1 MYFMKK
7 NNKKLYNTKYR
18 VIPVQKQD
26 HVWNTVNFCVTV
38 LWQWFLLTSSLS
50 FVMADIKE
58 KDLTIL
64 QACNGMITSDN
75 KPVMSVAQKSIVFI
89 YLLQCSQA
97 VWVSVQE
104 RLAEHVPEKEK
115 GNRECGFLWKRD
127 KHIRFRDLSP
137 HGGALRELEARVT

>member
-1 MYFMKK
+1 
-7 NNKKLYNTKYR
+7 
-18 VIPVQKQD
+18 
-26 HVWNTVNFCVTV
+26 
-38 LWQWFLLTSSLS
+38 
-50 FVMADIKE
+50 MADIKE

-75 KPVMSVAQKSIVFI
+75 KPVMSVVQKSIVFI

-127 KHIRFRDLSP
+127 KHVRFEISAPMEEHLGRKKQELRKKSQQDMGEQVHRMP
-137 HGGALRELEARVT
+137 HSNVTALINIQIHFLIKMPA